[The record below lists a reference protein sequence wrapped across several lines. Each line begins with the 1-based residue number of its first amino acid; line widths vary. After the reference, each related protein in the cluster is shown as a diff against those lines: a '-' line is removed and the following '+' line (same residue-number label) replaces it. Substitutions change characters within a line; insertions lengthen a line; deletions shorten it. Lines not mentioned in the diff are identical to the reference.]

1 MKVVND
7 ISFDV
12 REGELL
18 AFLGPNGA
26 GKSTTVDCLST
37 LTKFDSGEIKLAGF
51 DIKTQAQTIKQ
62 NIGIVF
68 QEGLLDKK
76 LTVADNLTLRAGF
89 YYPNKAEVKEA
100 VDRAVEY
107 TEIKDLLKRQYGKL
121 SGGQRRRVDI
131 ARALLNTPK
140 ILFLDEPTTGL
151 DPQTR

>member
-51 DIKTQAQTIKQ
+51 DIKTQSQTIKQ
-62 NIGIVF
+62 KIGIVF

-89 YYPNKAEVKEA
+89 YYPTRQK
-100 VDRAVEY
+100 
-107 TEIKDLLKRQYGKL
+107 LKKPWIVQSNTQRSRTYL
-121 SGGQRRRVDI
+121 SVSMGNCQADKG
-131 ARALLNTPK
+131 
-140 ILFLDEPTTGL
+140 DEWISQEPF
-151 DPQTR
+151 

>member
-51 DIKTQAQTIKQ
+51 DIKTQAQTINYQ
-62 NIGIVF
+62 
-68 QEGLLDKK
+68 
-76 LTVADNLTLRAGF
+76 
-89 YYPNKAEVKEA
+89 
-100 VDRAVEY
+100 
-107 TEIKDLLKRQYGKL
+107 TEDWDCVSRGTF
-121 SGGQRRRVDI
+121 G
-131 ARALLNTPK
+131 
-140 ILFLDEPTTGL
+140 
-151 DPQTR
+151 